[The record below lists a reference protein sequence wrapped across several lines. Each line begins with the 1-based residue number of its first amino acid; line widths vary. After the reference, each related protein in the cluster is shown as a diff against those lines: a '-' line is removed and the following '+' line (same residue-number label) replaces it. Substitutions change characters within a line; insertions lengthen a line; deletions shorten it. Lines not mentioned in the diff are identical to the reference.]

1 MSVLFMGNERKF
13 LKKIPWFFVGIRL
26 PKINYP
32 SFEDKSLD
40 IPTPGRNI
48 FLVILYGVLFFLLCG
63 GVYLNIPDSLGR
75 VPIALGSQ
83 SGNPLWVYPSI
94 NDAFVIESFIAAV
107 VIFIGAIGFMVLY
120 SATKNLYNPS
130 YAQKLI
136 FLGLILAGFAFVF
149 LQFIIVNLKAD
160 FLLN

>member
-1 MSVLFMGNERKF
+1 MVQRKF
-13 LKKIPWFFVGIRL
+13 LKKIPWVFMGIRL

-32 SFEDKSLD
+32 DSGQKSLD

-48 FLVILYGVLFFLLCG
+48 FLILLYGVLFFLLCG

-83 SGNPLWVYPSI
+83 GGDPLWVYPSI
-94 NDAFVIESFIAAV
+94 NDAFVIESFIAAS
-107 VIFIGAIGFMVLY
+107 VIFIGAVGFMVLY

-136 FLGLILAGFAFVF
+136 FVGLLLAGFAFVF
-149 LQFIIVNLKAD
+149 LQFVIVNLKAP
-160 FLLN
+160 FLLD

>member
-1 MSVLFMGNERKF
+1 MGNSQRKF
-13 LKKIPWFFVGIRL
+13 FNKLPWIFKGIRL
-26 PKINYP
+26 PKINYL
-32 SFEDKSLD
+32 SIGDKSLD

-48 FLVILYGVLFFLLCG
+48 FLILLNGFLFFLLCG

-83 SGNPLWVYPSI
+83 GGEPLWVYPSI
-94 NDAFVIESFIAAV
+94 NDAFVIESFIAAS
-107 VIFIGAIGFMVLY
+107 VIFIGAAGFMVLY

-136 FLGLILAGFAFVF
+136 FLGLMLAGFAFVF
-149 LQFIIVNLKAD
+149 LQFVIVNLKAP
-160 FLLN
+160 FLLELD